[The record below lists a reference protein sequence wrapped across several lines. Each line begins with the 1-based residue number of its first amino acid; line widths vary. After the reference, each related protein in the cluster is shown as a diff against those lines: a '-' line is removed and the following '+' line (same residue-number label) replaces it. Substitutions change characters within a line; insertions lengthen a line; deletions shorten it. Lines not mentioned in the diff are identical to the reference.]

1 MVLTAAFAAGQVVRQ
16 IHADR
21 KAVAALDAVNQDFR
35 RHLSHLLHRHVNGGQ
50 HGGEI
55 LGRIDIIDADDGDI
69 LRNPAS
75 RFLNGS
81 HGSDGRHIIAAEEGG
96 YIDTPVNQLSGAAVA
111 AFR

>member
-21 KAVAALDAVNQDFR
+21 KAVAALDAVNQDF
-35 RHLSHLLHRHVNGGQ
+35 HLSHLLHRHVNGGQ

-55 LGRIDIIDADDGDI
+55 LGRIDIIDTDDGDI

-96 YIDTPVNQLSGAAVA
+96 DIDAPVNQLPGAAVA